1 MIENVKLLLGDTGQ
15 PRVEHLEQLLSA
27 LNTRL
32 VKVLMGQRR
41 AGKSYLLRQ
50 IIQSL
55 IEKGIAPEEI
65 FYLNKELNEF
75 DDIADYKQLIALIEA
90 HKLKHA
96 LDKKLYIFLDE
107 IQWISGWEKA
117 VNSLSQHPSHAYDII
132 ISGSNSDLL
141 RGELAT
147 LLSGRYIVFEI
158 LPFSYDEFC
167 GITKQEKSKASY
179 IQFLQQ
185 GGLPEMFHLQNES
198 LRRHYIMS
206 LLDTI
211 ILKDIAFRYHIKD
224 TFLLERLFLFLTNNI
239 SNLFSV
245 NKIVDH
251 LKSHGIKTNVETLS
265 NYLSYLTRT
274 YLLHEVDRYDIKG
287 KEILSSSRK
296 YYLNDLGFRAYLS
309 SQFDPSLSKP
319 LENSIY
325 LHFRRKGFQVYTGK
339 LNQLEIDFIAEK
351 NGTRIYIQVAHT
363 LSDESVVAREFG
375 NLELIHDAHRKVVIT
390 LDDVSYGNRNGI
402 EHLLAWELDRYVF

>member
-1 MIENVKLLLGDTGQ
+1 MIENIQLLLGDTGY
-15 PRVEHLEQLLSA
+15 PRVEHLKQLLSA
-27 LNTRL
+27 LDTRL

-55 IEKGIAPEEI
+55 IEKGVAPEDI
-65 FYLNKELNEF
+65 FYLNKELHEF
-75 DDIADYKQLIALIEA
+75 DDIADYSQLIARIEA
-90 HKLKHA
+90 HKQKHKIE
-96 LDKKLYIFLDE
+96 KKLYVLLDE

-117 VNSLSQHPSHAYDII
+117 VNSLSQNPSHAYDVI

-141 RGELAT
+141 RGELAS

-224 TFLLERLFLFLTNNI
+224 TYLLERLFLFLTNNI

-265 NYLSYLTRT
+265 TYLSYLTRT

-287 KEILSSSRK
+287 KDILASSRK

-325 LHFRRKGFQVYTGK
+325 LHFSQ
-339 LNQLEIDFIAEK
+339 
-351 NGTRIYIQVAHT
+351 
-363 LSDESVVAREFG
+363 
-375 NLELIHDAHRKVVIT
+375 
-390 LDDVSYGNRNGI
+390 
-402 EHLLAWELDRYVF
+402 